1 MPEELVQQGTS
12 LRIQHELSLACHYAD
27 ASNAFQKAD
36 TNMLPHCRRLPTI
49 SSKRSICQW
58 TIQTAICQQCC
69 TACCGLR
76 CTIHQLH
83 SWVIQVRMAM
93 LYYRLDQHLS
103 EGHAFC
109 TAVHVYPLHRH
120 ADICL
125 GDPICVAYWHVHH
138 RARMT
143 PCKNHDINNLIHKQ
157 RPHKE

>member
-36 TNMLPHCRRLPTI
+36 TNMFPHCRRRPII

-76 CTIHQLH
+76 CTIHLQH
-83 SWVIQVRMAM
+83 SWVIQVRIAM
-93 LYYRLDQHLS
+93 LYS
-103 EGHAFC
+103 TAF
-109 TAVHVYPLHRH
+109 
-120 ADICL
+120 L
-125 GDPICVAYWHVHH
+125 GYSGMHGTTGWINISVRGTPFALLFMY
-138 RARMT
+138 T
-143 PCKNHDINNLIHKQ
+143 PCTGTQTFAWVIQFVWLIGMCTTVLA
-157 RPHKE
+157 